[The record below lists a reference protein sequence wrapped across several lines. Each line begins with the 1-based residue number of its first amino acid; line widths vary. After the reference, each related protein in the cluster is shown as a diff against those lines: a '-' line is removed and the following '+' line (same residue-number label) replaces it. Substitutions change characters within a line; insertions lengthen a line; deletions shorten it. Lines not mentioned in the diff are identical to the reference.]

1 MTKNTKKEW
10 KKPELIVISRS
21 NPEEYVLFA
30 CFTTANPITKVCGNE
45 HENSIAGS

>member
-1 MTKNTKKEW
+1 MKEENKKTW

-30 CFTTANPITKVCGNE
+30 CFSAPRGGLCGSE
-45 HENSIAGS
+45 TENRVAGS